1 MYLFHVSKIN
11 RNKDE
16 IDMSSSIK
24 NDIKYAYF
32 LIDAMNRYQDFH
44 SVFNSKIIQMYATE
58 KDWTKEKIAVEAVFE
73 YIRLTEYPNS
83 PSRLLYTY
91 FTDSL
96 DSAKIFNHTERNGEG
111 SIFKFDADG
120 DKVFY
125 YDMDIFHSAVRLLET
140 IGLTQKTF
148 EKLITLSR
156 KYWLTDKDGNTEI
169 IYKGHPVL
177 KKTKVY

>member
-91 FTDSL
+91 FTDSFL
-96 DSAKIFNHTERNGEG
+96 PFYQKERPLGKLEGTNLFNTN
-111 SIFKFDADG
+111 
-120 DKVFY
+120 
-125 YDMDIFHSAVRLLET
+125 
-140 IGLTQKTF
+140 TF
-148 EKLITLSR
+148 TVCI
-156 KYWLTDKDGNTEI
+156 
-169 IYKGHPVL
+169 P
-177 KKTKVY
+177 